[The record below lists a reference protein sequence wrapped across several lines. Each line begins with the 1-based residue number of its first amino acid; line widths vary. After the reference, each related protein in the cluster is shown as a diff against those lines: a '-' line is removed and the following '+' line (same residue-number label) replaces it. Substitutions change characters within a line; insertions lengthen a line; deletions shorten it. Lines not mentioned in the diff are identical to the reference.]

1 MKDSTQQPNDKHSV
15 VKPEKSEELH
25 QADHDHD
32 GLTPLGPQL
41 MPKMP
46 MKGAGNLRRAA
57 VLQMQRQQGNGFVQ
71 RYLAN
76 RGGDSVQ
83 RLPDIQTQDEDHSG
97 TSTEISDG
105 SASVKTQGGIVKA
118 SGSIIE
124 LDAPMIRTS
133 GIIRAGSIVVD
144 SVVASSY
151 TPGAGNIM

>member
-1 MKDSTQQPNDKHSV
+1 MKDSTHRPNDKHSV
-15 VKPEKSEELH
+15 VKPEKSEELQ

-32 GLTPLGPQL
+32 GLTPLSPQL

-71 RYLAN
+71 RFLVN

-83 RLPDIQTQDEDHSG
+83 RLPDIQTQEEDTSG

-124 LDAPMIRTS
+124 LDAPMISTS
-133 GIIRAGSIVVD
+133 GVIRAGSIVVD